1 MKLTP
6 LIMSSLSVMA
16 IHSTGLAAQNTA
28 DTQNIERITITHI
41 LPESPQLLP
50 GSAHVIDQEEIQIQ
64 RPFSVKE
71 VLENVAGVN
80 VVTEDV
86 VSARLN
92 IGIRGLNPR
101 RSSRLLLLE
110 DGVPLFLAP
119 YGDPSASYSPPIED
133 LERIEVIKGAGQ
145 ILYGPQTIG
154 GMINFVSLPV
164 PTDGL
169 SGMIQGE
176 AGNNNYQSGYTR
188 LGLGNSK
195 GGVVLSAL
203 DKRADGIREHHTL
216 NIENYSLKGTWQ
228 IDNHHGVTAKIA
240 RFEESSRQSET
251 GLSAAEYAAD
261 PYQAPTG
268 KIDRYQ
274 QQRDTAQIVHDFTLS
289 ANTKLNTQLY
299 HVEQQR
305 ASFRQING
313 PGEPIELCPA
323 TSGFSDTAGVED
335 AFTATESN
343 SMQCGGRWRP
353 REFTYYGIEPRLTL
367 THQWLDIPS
376 EAVIGFR
383 YHSEDISR
391 HQLRGY
397 DARFQQLDFARGYF
411 GVDESEGRA
420 GWHNEHIETEV
431 QARTWYFQ
439 NSFSLQDWII
449 TPGLRVENVTQTTD
463 YLRTNGAAPTNADKR
478 HTHQFT
484 ELLPGIG
491 VTYNGLQDTILF
503 TGLHKGFAPARPS
516 REVDADEPDA
526 SFLATS
532 PEQSWNFEAGIRS
545 SAISGLYAEATLFYT
560 DFSEIVIQTEAGRFI
575 NAGESQ
581 QAGLE
586 LAFRYDWAT
595 PARAAYNLYVEGN
608 YTNLF
613 LARFTN
619 SQTVYDEEGE
629 EILPTASFADG
640 NRLPYAPRQ
649 MGTIAV
655 GIQSPDRTLEA
666 RLAVNYT
673 GEQYVDAANTI
684 APSDNGMEGL
694 IPAYSLFNLSI
705 NYHINAR
712 LQWYMSGQNLTN
724 KEYLASR
731 VDGMVAGR
739 KRQFVTGLSWQF

>member
-6 LIMSSLSVMA
+6 LIVSCFSASALHASA
-16 IHSTGLAAQNTA
+16 LAAQ
-28 DTQNIERITITHI
+28 DTPVTHNIERITITHI

-50 GSAHVIDQEEIQIQ
+50 GAAQVIDREELQIQ
-64 RPFSVKE
+64 RPFSIKE

-86 VSARLN
+86 LSARLN

-133 LERIEVIKGAGQ
+133 IERIEVIKGAGQ

-154 GMINFVSLPV
+154 GVINFVSLPV
-164 PTDGL
+164 PTNGL

-176 AGNNNYQSGYTR
+176 AGNNDYQSGYAR
-188 LGLGNSK
+188 LGLGNSQ
-195 GGVVLSAL
+195 GGFVISAL

-216 NIENYSLKGTWQ
+216 NIENYALKGTWQ
-228 IDNHHGVTAKIA
+228 INNHHGVTAKIA

-251 GLSAAEYAAD
+251 GLSAAEFASD

-274 QQRDTAQIVHDFTLS
+274 QQRETAQLVHDFTLS
-289 ANTKLNTQLY
+289 ANAKLNTQLY

-313 PGEPIELCPA
+313 PGESIELCPA
-323 TSGFSDTAGVED
+323 TTGFSDTAGVEE
-335 AFTATESN
+335 AFAATESH
-343 SMQCGGRWRP
+343 SVQCGGRWRP
-353 REFTYYGIEPRLTL
+353 REFTYYGIEPRLTFA
-367 THQWLDIPS
+367 HQWLDLPND
-376 EAVIGFR
+376 AVIGFR
-383 YHSEDISR
+383 YHNEDITR
-391 HQLRGY
+391 HQFRGY

-411 GVDESEGRA
+411 NVDENEGRA

-431 QARTWYFQ
+431 QARSWYFQ
-439 NSFSLQDWII
+439 NSVSVNNWII
-449 TPGLRVENVTQTTD
+449 TPGLRVEHVTQTTD
-463 YLRTNGAAPTNADKR
+463 YLRTNGAAPSNPDKR
-478 HTHQFT
+478 HTYHFT
-484 ELLPGIG
+484 ELLPGMGI
-491 VTYNGLQDTILF
+491 TYHGRQDITLF

-526 SFLATS
+526 SFLATK
-532 PEQSWNFEAGIRS
+532 PEQSWNFEAGARS
-545 SAISGLYAEATLFYT
+545 NTIQGLFAEVTLFYT

-575 NAGESQ
+575 NAGKSE

-586 LAFRYDWAT
+586 LAFRYDSAT
-595 PARAAYNLYVEGN
+595 TGRSAYNLFAEGN

-629 EILPTASFADG
+629 EILPTASFTAG

-649 MGTIAV
+649 MGSLAV
-655 GIQSPDRTLEA
+655 GIQNPERTLEA

-673 GEQYVDAANTI
+673 GEQYVDAANTT
-684 APSDNGMEGL
+684 ASSDNGMEGL
-694 IPAYSLFNLSI
+694 IPAYYLFNLSI
-705 NYHINAR
+705 NYHINTQ
-712 LQWYMSGQNLTN
+712 LQWYISGQNLTN

-739 KRQFVTGLSWQF
+739 KRQLVTGFSWQF